1 MKKALIATVLAA
13 LCAVGCEKRVNNAKP
28 VPIAIHEVLDC
39 SAGRSVPVLNLRSSE
54 RICVDLEAIVTEKN
68 IRDAEPGQNS
78 STGEP
83 QVQLYLDR
91 SGGARMF
98 EATQRISARRNNGQ
112 LALLIDGHVYRTYV
126 VRGTIEDSLII
137 NGGLT
142 EMAAQDLA
150 DILAAPRK

>member
-1 MKKALIATVLAA
+1 
-13 LCAVGCEKRVNNAKP
+13 
-28 VPIAIHEVLDC
+28 
-39 SAGRSVPVLNLRSSE
+39 
-54 RICVDLEAIVTEKN
+54 
-68 IRDAEPGQNS
+68 
-78 STGEP
+78 
-83 QVQLYLDR
+83 
-91 SGGARMF
+91 MF